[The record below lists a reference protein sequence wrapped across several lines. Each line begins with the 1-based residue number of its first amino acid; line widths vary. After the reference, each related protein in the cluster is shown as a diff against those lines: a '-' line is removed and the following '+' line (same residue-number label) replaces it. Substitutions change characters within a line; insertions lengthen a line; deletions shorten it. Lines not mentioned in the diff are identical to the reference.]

1 MLQFLQVRLETDDR
15 EKELLLETMRQYN
28 SAVNYVAEKAF
39 NMKISNKYAL
49 QKLFYCEIRERF
61 HLNAQLAIRAIS
73 KVVEVYKRDKSKQ
86 PRFRMNGAIQFD
98 QRNLSWNGMDS
109 ISLSTLN
116 GRIKLGTTV
125 GEYQRARM
133 RRLRGQADLI
143 CSNHVFYLIAIVE
156 VPEAPEYKSTET
168 LGVDLGIVNLAT
180 DSDGEVFSGFEYRK
194 HKTKIFQSKKII
206 AENSHTKR

>member
-1 MLQFLQVRLETDDR
+1 LLQFLQVRLETDDS

-86 PRFRMNGAIQFD
+86 PRFRMNGAIQYD

-109 ISLSTLN
+109 ISLNSQRKN
-116 GRIKLGTTV
+116 QAQHYSRRI
-125 GEYQRARM
+125 
-133 RRLRGQADLI
+133 
-143 CSNHVFYLIAIVE
+143 S
-156 VPEAPEYKSTET
+156 KS
-168 LGVDLGIVNLAT
+168 
-180 DSDGEVFSGFEYRK
+180 
-194 HKTKIFQSKKII
+194 
-206 AENSHTKR
+206 ENA